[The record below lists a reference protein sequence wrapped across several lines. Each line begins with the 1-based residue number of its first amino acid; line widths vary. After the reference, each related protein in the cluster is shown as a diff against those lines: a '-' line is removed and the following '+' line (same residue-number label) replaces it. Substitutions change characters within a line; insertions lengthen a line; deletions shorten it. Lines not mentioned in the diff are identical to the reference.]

1 MEVTLL
7 LEIDSREELYDW
19 YRENHEKVS
28 EFWLRINRS
37 ETACPGV
44 IRSSDGL
51 EVALCFGWIDST
63 LKRIDEGKAVQRFSP
78 RRKGSHWSEYNLVR
92 CRRLVKTGEMTP
104 AGLAAAPDLDKSAI
118 GSKI

>member
-19 YRENHEKVS
+19 YLENHERVS

-44 IRSSDGL
+44 IRYSDAV

-78 RRKGSHWSEYNLVR
+78 RRKGSHWTQLNCAR
-92 CRRLVKTGEMTP
+92 CAELEQQGLMTE
-104 AGLAAAPDLDKSAI
+104 AGREAQLK
-118 GSKI
+118 